1 MNMEDADLAD
11 DDLLTNDVVI
21 NLNVICVLVLYGVG
35 GEVDGVDVL
44 TIDKHAP
51 TQRTV
56 KVLKQLAQ
64 QVGLSHAIRNS
75 AVFRLCTSARD
86 NVLTLR

>member
-1 MNMEDADLAD
+1 VDLAD

-21 NLNVICVLVLYGVG
+21 NLNVICVLVFYGVG
-35 GEVDGVDVL
+35 GEVDGVDVV

-56 KVLKQLAQ
+56 KVLK
-64 QVGLSHAIRNS
+64 
-75 AVFRLCTSARD
+75 
-86 NVLTLR
+86 